1 MEMTKQIK
9 TGITFFLI
17 LFFSKNIYAQY
28 LPKDGSKLNYNQIY
42 FECPKIKNVDSYKI
56 YLAYDSSENKQDFN
70 SYLIKSKIS
79 NNSINKFDGLKFGKK
94 YKWVVETLL
103 KNKEILKSDIHY
115 FSLYECP
122 YSDTTKYK
130 FGQYYSD
137 NTQIEDGIVW
147 LDQLHCAINRN
158 LEVVWFLPP
167 IIDDFMEEKQVRD
180 FRVYSDGTISF
191 MANEDAYHTTKD
203 LNIIWKAPNQGK
215 ISGEKKENY
224 HHSFE
229 KLENGNYM
237 ILGNQYI
244 ELETVD
250 QKDSTSKKIEF
261 TTIIEYNINK
271 EIVWS
276 WKSIDHIPLDLLSN
290 SESNS
295 IYNTHCNSLSVS
307 KNGSKILLGFRDI
320 SRIIEIE
327 KVTGKIIRSMGKK
340 LNKLDTLVFETDLF
354 KFPHDAK
361 YISDNVIS
369 ILNNNDPKN
378 GAISSLDLYF
388 FPKNKK
394 QTLKRI
400 FYFKFDFD
408 NITNGKS
415 TKLGNAQ
422 FLSNKN
428 ILINQGAVNRIVEI
442 DSKTKAPLWDVFI
455 TKKYP
460 NSGWNIFPIYRI
472 YFTKVL

>member
-1 MEMTKQIK
+1 M
-9 TGITFFLI
+9 
-17 LFFSKNIYAQY
+17 
-28 LPKDGSKLNYNQIY
+28 PKDDSKLNYNQIY
-42 FECPKIKNVDSYKI
+42 FEYPKIKNADSYKI
-56 YLAYDSSENKQDFN
+56 YLAYDSSENKKDFET
-70 SYLIKSKIS
+70 YFIKSNTSNANIAKI
-79 NNSINKFDGLKFGKK
+79 DGLKFGKK
-94 YKWVVETLL
+94 YKWFVETLF
-103 KNKEILKSDIHY
+103 KNKEVLKSDIHY

-130 FGQYYSD
+130 FKQHYSN
-137 NTQIEDGIVW
+137 NTQIEDGIIW
-147 LDQLHCAINRN
+147 LDQLHCAINRD

-167 IIDDFMEEKQVRD
+167 IIDDFTEEKQIRD
-180 FRVYSDGTISF
+180 FRVYNDGTISF
-191 MANEDAYHTTKD
+191 MANEDAYHITKD
-203 LNIIWKAPNQGK
+203 LNVIWKAPNQGK

-229 KLENGNYM
+229 KLENGNYI

-250 QKDSTSKKIEF
+250 PKDSTSKKIEF
-261 TTIIEYNINK
+261 TTIIEYNKNND
-271 EIVWS
+271 IVWS
-276 WKSIDHIPLDLLSN
+276 WKSLDHIPLDLLLN
-290 SESNS
+290 PEFKS
-295 IYNTHCNSLSVS
+295 IYNTHCNSLSIS

-320 SRIIEIE
+320 SRVIEIE
-327 KVTGKIIRSMGKK
+327 KASGKIIRSMGKK
-340 LNKLDTLVFETDLF
+340 LNEADTLVFETDLF

-361 YISDNVIS
+361 YVSDNVIS
-369 ILNNNDPKN
+369 ILNNNDAKN
-378 GAISSLDLYF
+378 GAISSLDFYS

-408 NITNGKS
+408 KITNGKS

-428 ILINQGAVNRIVEI
+428 ILINQGAINRIVEI
-442 DSKTKAPLWDVFI
+442 SSKTKLPLWDVFI

-460 NSGWNIFPIYRI
+460 NSGWNIFPVYRI
-472 YFTKVL
+472 YFTRSL

>member
-1 MEMTKQIK
+1 MTKQIEI
-9 TGITFFLI
+9 GISFFLI
-17 LFFSKNIYAQY
+17 IFLDINISAQY

-42 FECPKIKNVDSYKI
+42 FECPKIKNAVSYKI
-56 YLAYDSSENKQDFN
+56 YLAYDSAENKQDFATF
-70 SYLIKSKIS
+70 LIKSKIS
-79 NNSINKFDGLKFGKK
+79 NTFITKIDGLSFGKK
-94 YKWVVETLL
+94 YKWFVETLL

-130 FGQYYSD
+130 FKQYYSS
-137 NTQIEDGIVW
+137 NSQIENGIIW
-147 LDQLHCAINRN
+147 LDQIHCAINRD
-158 LEVVWFLPP
+158 LEVVWFLAP
-167 IIDDFMEEKQVRD
+167 IIDDFTEDKQVRD
-180 FRVYSDGTISF
+180 FRVYRDGTISF
-191 MANEDAYHTTKD
+191 IANEDAYHITKD

-229 KLENGNYM
+229 KLENGNYI

-244 ELETVD
+244 ELETID
-250 QKDSTSKKIEF
+250 PKDSLSKKIEF
-261 TTIIEYNINK
+261 TTIIEYNITN

-276 WKSIDHIPLDLLSN
+276 WKSIDNMPLDLLSN

-307 KNGSKILLGFRDI
+307 KNGKKILLGFRDI

-327 KVTGKIIRSMGKK
+327 KASGKIIRSMGKK
-340 LNKLDTLVFETDLF
+340 LNKTDTLVFETDLF
-354 KFPHDAK
+354 KFPHNAK

-378 GAISSLDLYF
+378 GAISSLDFYT
-388 FPKNKK
+388 FPQNKK

-408 NITNGKS
+408 KITNGKS

-428 ILINQGAVNRIVEI
+428 ILINQGAANRIVEI
-442 DSKTKAPLWDVFI
+442 NSKTKAPLWDVYI

-460 NSGWNIFPIYRI
+460 NSGWNIFPIYRVF
-472 YFTKVL
+472 FTNTL